1 MTFEIGL
8 VLAILVISLALFVS
22 EKVRMDVVALM
33 VLGTL
38 VLTTLVTPEE
48 AVAGFSNPAVI
59 AVWAMFIL
67 SDGLTRTGIA
77 NVIGHTVL
85 RLAGRQERRMI
96 IVIMLT
102 AGGLSAFMN
111 NIGVA
116 ALMLPVVIEIA
127 RRTRIAASRLLMPLA
142 YGCLLGGLTTMIGTP
157 PNLLISG
164 ALQQAG
170 ETTFGL
176 FDFTPIGIA
185 ALVSGTLFMAIAAR
199 HLLPKAK
206 PEEATQKRSQRNLR
220 TLYGLHSR
228 AFEMRVPEDSILVGK
243 TLGQSRIGAA
253 AGLIVIALEHKG
265 KTELMPS
272 RQTVLK
278 GGQKLI
284 VQGRLDRF
292 REFQRWSE
300 LVIEREAP
308 VLQGLMAGQV
318 KLVEVVVANNSPLVA
333 KLLHHSEFRKTYGA
347 NVLAIRR
354 GDLVRRVNLAY
365 VPLKPGDTLLL
376 QASSD
381 TTEELQRS
389 TEFSECREV
398 DEERLE

>member
-8 VLAILVISLALFVS
+8 VLTILVISLALFVS
-22 EKVRMDVVALM
+22 EKIRMDVVALM
-33 VLGTL
+33 VLGIL

-142 YGCLLGGLTTMIGTP
+142 YGSLLGGLTTMIGTP

-199 HLLPKAK
+199 YLLPKAK
-206 PEEATQKRSQRNLR
+206 EEATQKRSQRNLR

-228 AFEMRVPEDSILVGK
+228 AFEMRVPEGSILVGK

-253 AGLIVIALEHKG
+253 AGFIVIAIEHKG
-265 KTELMPS
+265 KP
-272 RQTVLK
+272 
-278 GGQKLI
+278 
-284 VQGRLDRF
+284 
-292 REFQRWSE
+292 
-300 LVIEREAP
+300 
-308 VLQGLMAGQV
+308 
-318 KLVEVVVANNSPLVA
+318 
-333 KLLHHSEFRKTYGA
+333 
-347 NVLAIRR
+347 
-354 GDLVRRVNLAY
+354 
-365 VPLKPGDTLLL
+365 
-376 QASSD
+376 
-381 TTEELQRS
+381 
-389 TEFSECREV
+389 
-398 DEERLE
+398 